1 MKTLKLLVIVGGRK
15 YLVDQNELFCQT
27 SIKMLVSQM
36 RKLRGRDVNNLP
48 QASWLESRGWN
59 PGRLAPES

>member
-1 MKTLKLLVIVGGRK
+1 M
-15 YLVDQNELFCQT
+15 

-36 RKLRGRDVNNLP
+36 RKLRGRDVNNLA
-48 QASWLESRGWN
+48 QASWLESGGWN